1 VEKDM
6 KKRITT
12 NRAKRQG
19 KDVLGRVENE
29 SDTISAAVWGQLA
42 PLDKIAREKVE
53 KWGDRLPS
61 LVSPETAG
69 KFEAAYDALGNAVK
83 DNDVM
88 RTHKLAGQLMKGW
101 KVLEDEAM
109 SNGHEPLHGDAYC
122 VEMEEG
128 DIVCF
133 ALNEVRKI
141 REQNPTWVVYS
152 FEDAARVL
160 REDFSSRFLDN
171 AFNSFPNA
179 KVTEVIRNGEPVN
192 WALGGDE
199 IPW

>member
-1 VEKDM
+1 M
-6 KKRITT
+6 KKRITG
-12 NRAKRQG
+12 NRAKRRG
-19 KDVLGRVENE
+19 RDVLGNVEDE
-29 SDTISAAVWGQLA
+29 SKKINAHVWGQLA
-42 PLDKIAREKVE
+42 PLDEVARVKVE
-53 KWGDRLPS
+53 KWGDRLTS

-69 KFEAAYDALGNAVK
+69 KFEAAYEALKQAVK

-101 KVLEDEAM
+101 QVLEDEAL
-109 SNGHEPLHGDAYC
+109 SNGHKPLGGDAYC

-133 ALNEVRKI
+133 ALNEVSKI
-141 REQNPTWVVYS
+141 REQNPTWTVYS

-171 AFNSFPNA
+171 AFNTFPNA
-179 KVTEVIRNGEPVN
+179 KVTEVMRDGEMKCN
-192 WALGGDE
+192 WDLGGDE

>member
-1 VEKDM
+1 M
-6 KKRITT
+6 KKRVTG
-12 NRAKRQG
+12 NRAKRRG
-19 KDVLGRVENE
+19 RDLLGNVEDE
-29 SDTISAAVWGQLA
+29 SKKISAHVWGQLA
-42 PLDKIAREKVE
+42 PLDEVARVKVE
-53 KWGDRLPS
+53 KWGDRLTS

-69 KFEAAYDALGNAVK
+69 KFEAAYEALKKAVK

-101 KVLEDEAM
+101 QVLEDEAL
-109 SNGHEPLHGDAYC
+109 SNGHKPLGGDAYC

-133 ALNEVRKI
+133 ALNEVSKI
-141 REQNPTWVVYS
+141 REQNPTWTVYS

-171 AFNSFPNA
+171 AFNTFPNA
-179 KVTEVIRNGEPVN
+179 KVTEVMRDGEMKCN
-192 WALGGDE
+192 WDLGGDE

>member
-1 VEKDM
+1 M
-6 KKRITT
+6 KKIITT

-19 KDVLGRVENE
+19 RDVLGQVEE
-29 SDTISAAVWGQLA
+29 EGETINAAVYGQLM
-42 PLDKIAREKVE
+42 PLDKIARDKVE

-69 KFEAAYDALGNAVK
+69 KFEAAYEALGEAVK

-101 KVLEDEAM
+101 QVLEDEAM
-109 SNGHEPLHGDAYC
+109 ANGHEPLHGDAYC

-160 REDFSSRFLDN
+160 REDFTSRFLDN
-171 AFNSFPNA
+171 AFNTFPNA
-179 KVTEVIRNGEPVN
+179 KVTEVIRNGKPDLN
-192 WALGGDE
+192 WAIGDE

>member
-1 VEKDM
+1 M
-6 KKRITT
+6 KKRVTG
-12 NRAKRQG
+12 NRAKRRG
-19 KDVLGRVENE
+19 RDVLGNVEDE
-29 SDTISAAVWGQLA
+29 SKKISAHVWGQLA
-42 PLDKIAREKVE
+42 PLDEVARVKVE
-53 KWGDRLPS
+53 KWGDRLTS

-69 KFEAAYDALGNAVK
+69 KFEAAYEALKQAVK

-101 KVLEDEAM
+101 QVLEDEAL
-109 SNGHEPLHGDAYC
+109 SNGHKPLGGDAYC

-133 ALNEVRKI
+133 ALNEVSKI
-141 REQNPTWVVYS
+141 REQNPTWTVYS

-171 AFNSFPNA
+171 AFNTFPNA
-179 KVTEVIRNGEPVN
+179 KVTEVMRDGEMKCN
-192 WALGGDE
+192 WDLGGDE